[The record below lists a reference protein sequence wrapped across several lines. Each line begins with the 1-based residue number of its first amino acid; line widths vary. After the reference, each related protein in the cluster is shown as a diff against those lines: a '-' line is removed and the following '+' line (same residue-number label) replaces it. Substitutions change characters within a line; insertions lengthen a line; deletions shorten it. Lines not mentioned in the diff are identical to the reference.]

1 MNDESSQIESIDW
14 RALPQG
20 DELFRFSFEDGRV
33 RGVSLRLE
41 STWQAA
47 IENNAYPAPVA
58 SLLGQAVA
66 GAVLMVASL
75 KFEGRLVLQFAGRG
89 PVSLL
94 VVQVRSDRRFRC
106 MAKWDEELLPGNGG
120 TLTDLMGQG
129 QLVLTIEPDQGTRYQ
144 SLVPIAGEGLENA
157 IEGYFQQSEQLPT
170 RLVLAA
176 DGQTTAGMLVQQMPE
191 TGGIVPQAGPA
202 ATEFEHVGKLVD
214 TLVGEKGRAEM
225 LAVTAPELLH
235 RLFHQE
241 NLRIHDVARVQFS
254 CDCSREGVGAML
266 AGLGREELED
276 SLEDN
281 EETPGVLE
289 VRCDFCGSL
298 YRFDR
303 VDVEQLLT
311 GDSVASPGSTRH

>member
-1 MNDESSQIESIDW
+1 MSEITGKSESIDW
-14 RALPQG
+14 QSLPHG

-41 STWQAA
+41 PTWQAA
-47 IENNAYPAPVA
+47 IENHDYPPAVA

-89 PVSLL
+89 PISLL
-94 VVQVRSDRRFRC
+94 VVQVTSDRRFRC
-106 MAKWDEELLPGNGG
+106 MAKWDDERLEGASEHLEDQLGR
-120 TLTDLMGQG
+120 G
-129 QLVLTIEPDQGTRYQ
+129 QLVLTIEPEDGARYQ
-144 SLVPIAGEGLENA
+144 SLVPIAGAGLENA

-176 DGQTTAGMLVQQMPE
+176 DGEVTAGMLVQQMPE
-191 TGGIVPQAGPA
+191 TGGIVPASGA
-202 ATEFEHVGKLVD
+202 AARGFEHVGKLVD
-214 TLVGEKGRAEM
+214 TLVGDKGRSEM
-225 LAVTAPELLH
+225 LAISAPELLH

-241 NLRIHDVARVQFS
+241 ALRIHDVARVSFN
-254 CDCSREGVGAML
+254 CGCTREGVGQML
-266 AGLGREELED
+266 ASLGRGELEATLD
-276 SLEDN
+276 SD
-281 EETPGVLE
+281 ETPGLVE
-289 VRCDFCGSL
+289 IRCDFCGSL

-311 GDSVASPGSTRH
+311 SDSVEPPESTRH

>member
-1 MNDESSQIESIDW
+1 MNGMTGKPESIGW
-14 RALPQG
+14 QRLPQG

-41 STWQAA
+41 TTWQAA
-47 IENNAYPAPVA
+47 IEHHDYPPAVA

-89 PVSLL
+89 PIRLL
-94 VVQVRSDRRFRC
+94 VVQVTSDRRFRC
-106 MAKWDEELLPGNGG
+106 MAKWDEERLAEAGDHLEEQLGR
-120 TLTDLMGQG
+120 G
-129 QLVLTIEPDQGTRYQ
+129 QLVLTIEPEGGARYQ
-144 SLVPIAGEGLENA
+144 SLVPIAGAGLENA

-176 DGQTTAGMLVQQMPE
+176 DDEVTAGMLIQQMPE
-191 TGGIVPQAGPA
+191 TGGIVPTAGA
-202 ATEFEHVGKLVD
+202 AARGFEHVGKLVD
-214 TLVGEKGRAEM
+214 TLLGDKGRREM
-225 LAVTAPELLH
+225 RQVSAPELLH

-241 NLRIHDVARVQFS
+241 ALRIHDVARVAFN
-254 CDCSREGVGAML
+254 CGCSREAVGRML
-266 AGLGREELED
+266 AGLGREELEATLA
-276 SLEDN
+276 S
-281 EETPGVLE
+281 EETPE
-289 VRCDFCGSL
+289 VIEIRCDFCGRA

-311 GDSVASPGSTRH
+311 SDSVEPPDSTRH